1 MLNIVVLF
9 YCVVLKSN
17 SNHFGF
23 TALFCFVL
31 QYTVLYGLN
40 HVVLCCTMLYGVVLC
55 CTELN
60 FVVLCCIVMNCFVPQ
75 STVLYHV
82 VLCCTMLYGVVL
94 SCTVLNFVVL
104 CCTMLTELCYV
115 VLC

>member
-40 HVVLCCTMLYGVVLC
+40 HVVLCC
-55 CTELN
+55 
-60 FVVLCCIVMNCFVPQ
+60 IVMNCLVPQ

-82 VLCCTMLYGVVL
+82 VLCCTMLYYVVL
-94 SCTVLNFVVL
+94 CCTVLNFVVL

-115 VLC
+115 VLT